1 MASGPPKIHIDSVER
16 MTIGNGEKFAASIGR
31 IGAQL
36 GMAKMGCTVVELDPG
51 KRAWP
56 HHLHYGQEELFIV
69 LEGEGTLRYD
79 DGEYDIRQGE
89 IFFAGTGPG
98 TAHQIV
104 NTSNSKL
111 KYLAFSSMDNPE
123 VCYYPDSK
131 KYGAYSW
138 RSDDKGVRFLAHEDS
153 AIDYFDGEQ

>member
-16 MTIGNGEKFAASIGR
+16 MTIGNGEKFAASFGS

-36 GMAKMGCTVVELDPG
+36 GIAKMGCTVVELDPG

-123 VCYYPDSK
+123 VCYYPYSK

-153 AIDYFDGEQ
+153 AINYFDGEQ

>member
-1 MASGPPKIHIDSVER
+1 MASSPPKIHIDSVKKT
-16 MTIGNGEKFAASIGR
+16 TIGNGKNFAASIGR
-31 IGAQL
+31 IGTQL
-36 GMAKMGCTVVELDPG
+36 GMTKLGCTTVELEPG

-69 LEGEGTLRYD
+69 IEGQGTLRYD
-79 DGEYDIRQGE
+79 DKEYEIRQGE

-104 NTSNSKL
+104 NTSDAKL
-111 KYLAFSSMDNPE
+111 RYLALSSMADPE

-131 KYGAYSW
+131 KYGAYCW
-138 RSDDKGVRFLAHEDS
+138 RDDGKGVRFLAHDDS
-153 AIDYFDGEQ
+153 GVDYFDGEQ

>member
-1 MASGPPKIHIDSVER
+1 MTNNPPKIHLDAVKRI
-16 MTIGNGEKFAASIGR
+16 TIGNGENFVASVGKVSV
-31 IGAQL
+31 AL
-36 GMAKMGCTVVELDPG
+36 GMKKIGCTVVELKPG

-79 DGEYDIRQGE
+79 EGEHKICQGE

-104 NTSNSKL
+104 NTSESAL
-111 KYLAFSSMDNPE
+111 KYLALSSREDPE
-123 VCYYPDSK
+123 VCYYPDSG
-131 KYGAYSW
+131 KYGTYAG
-138 RSDDKGVRFLAHEDS
+138 SDDSNGMTFIAFDGSSV
-153 AIDYFDGEQ
+153 DYFDGEP